1 MNYRSTNTAPPS
13 LNPAVSVQALR
24 FNYGRRDPTVLDI
37 PAWEVEQGA
46 HVFLQGPSGSGKST
60 LLNLLAGVLL
70 PASGEVEVLGQ
81 NLAQLSNRRRDRFR
95 AAHIG
100 FVFQQFNLVP
110 YLSVADNILLAAHF
124 NKAAGTAAHS
134 RMQQLLQT
142 LGLDEHL
149 LNKQAAQLS
158 VGQQQRVAIAR
169 ALVNDPEILV
179 VDEPTSA
186 LDSDA
191 RDAFMRL
198 LLRISEQGKKTLLFV
213 SHDQSLAHHFSI
225 KLDLKQINRAAAG
238 GTA

>member
-1 MNYRSTNTAPPS
+1 M
-13 LNPAVSVQALR
+13 R
-24 FNYGRRDPTVLDI
+24 FSYGGRAPTVLDI

-46 HVFLQGPSGSGKST
+46 QVFLQGPSGSGKST
-60 LLNLLAGVLL
+60 LLNLLAGVLV
-70 PASGEVEVLGQ
+70 PTGGVVEVLGQ
-81 NLAQLSNRRRDRFR
+81 NLTQLSNRRRDRFR

-124 NKAAGTAAHS
+124 NKGAGKAVHS
-134 RMQQLLQT
+134 RMQQLLQI
-142 LGLDEHL
+142 LGLDEQL

-158 VGQQQRVAIAR
+158 VGQQQRVAIGR
-169 ALVNDPEILV
+169 ALINDPEILV
-179 VDEPTSA
+179 IDEPTSS

-198 LLRISEQGKKTLLFV
+198 LLRISEQGNKTLLFV
-213 SHDQSLAHHFSI
+213 SHDQSLAQHFAI

-238 GTA
+238 DIA